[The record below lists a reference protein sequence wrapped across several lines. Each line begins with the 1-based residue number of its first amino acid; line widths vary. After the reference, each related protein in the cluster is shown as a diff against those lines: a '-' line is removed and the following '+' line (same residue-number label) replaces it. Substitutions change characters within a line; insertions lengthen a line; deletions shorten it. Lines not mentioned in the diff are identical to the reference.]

1 MTAQQL
7 QNALDDGAC
16 ELPYDW
22 NFYAERNPDDDCL
35 HGERLRFYAGQ
46 ECVPIRLSKTRQALL
61 LKITEQAING
71 QWTPVRDTSGGG
83 IFRHWF
89 SWLHAD

>member
-7 QNALDDGAC
+7 QTAHNNGTC
-16 ELPYDW
+16 KLPYDW
-22 NFYAERNPDDDCL
+22 NFYAEHNPDDDYL
-35 HGERLRFYAGQ
+35 HGEMLRFYAGQ
-46 ECVPIRLSKTRQALL
+46 GCVPIRLSQNRRALL
-61 LKITEQAING
+61 VKITEQAING
-71 QWTPVRDTSGGG
+71 QWTPVRDTAGGG